1 MTKEA
6 LLLFAVLLGLGEQEV
21 VDVVVPL
28 QGAGGALDHPRR
40 AFPQVVAHLKS
51 RKRVQQKF

>member
-6 LLLFAVLLGLGEQEV
+6 LLLLAVLLGLGEQEV

-28 QGAGGALDHPRR
+28 QGAGGALDHPRGT
-40 AFPQVVAHLKS
+40 FPQVVAHLKG
-51 RKRVQQKF
+51 RKRVQQEF